1 MVERYGSNAKTAVEI
16 FINIQTECLNEDPET
31 WSSQR
36 QSHGNEVT
44 HD

>member
-1 MVERYGSNAKTAVEI
+1 MVEWCGSNAKTAVEI
-16 FINIQTECLNEDPET
+16 FMNLQTECLNGDPET

-36 QSHGNEVT
+36 QSHGSEVT

>member
-1 MVERYGSNAKTAVEI
+1 MVEWCGLNAKTVVEI
-16 FINIQTECLNEDPET
+16 FMNLQTECLNEDPET

-36 QSHGNEVT
+36 RSHGNEVT